1 MKARYGNRRQAE
13 PRFVRTFSFSDVVRN
28 AVALTK
34 EAVLREYGSKVAE
47 HGRLL
52 RLALTE
58 AEALAWQTEHPHLF
72 FPALAHEKAEATVS
86 WHRHQRSVRGG
97 REEMAFAE

>member
-1 MKARYGNRRQAE
+1 MKPRHGNERRTGT
-13 PRFVRTFSFSDVVRN
+13 RFVSAFTFSEVVRKT
-28 AVALTK
+28 VASTK
-34 EAVLREYGSKVAE
+34 ESVLREYGSKVAE

-58 AEALAWQTEHPHLF
+58 AEALAWPTEFPHLF
-72 FPALAHEKAEATVS
+72 FPALAREKAEATVS
-86 WHRHQRSVRGG
+86 WHRRQRSVRGG